1 MRRLSVGVLLLL
13 GIAGCQSSP
22 APPVPT
28 IVIASALSLS
38 GDIPSLGAGQS
49 HAIELAIEQQGH
61 IGRFKLAYHPYDSGQ
76 GGLVGPIKGPQ
87 DVKQMIAD
95 ARALGVIS
103 AGSSNGVFDAIPIA
117 NERGLAMLSP
127 LNTNWCL
134 TLASPVC
141 NPQPVDLRPY
151 GPNNYFRIAAAD
163 PKQAVAMA
171 RFAVKSLGVR
181 RVAAFS
187 WIRPFDPLTLS
198 LFGDELRQ
206 DGGDLVYATNLSGDT
221 TNFRPFLQE
230 ALSRGAE
237 AIYAAVGQ
245 DDLCRVPAQMAGIF
259 PPDAYFFGTDSMLD
273 SPVCVQ
279 NAGHAR
285 IFVTSSLLDLEQSHD
300 AAVQKVV
307 AAYNHAYPHG
317 PGISRFTFA
326 AYDCALILIQAI
338 KQAVDQAGGAFP
350 KRSAVVDALAHSQF
364 KGVIGSYS
372 FDRNGDAVAPVMA
385 MYEVKVGQWT
395 YLQQIDAGPGS

>member
-1 MRRLSVGVLLLL
+1 MRHFSLGVLLLF

-22 APPVPT
+22 APPIQT

-95 ARALGVIS
+95 ARVLGVIS
-103 AGSSNGVFDAIPIA
+103 AGTSNGVFDAIPIA

-134 TLASPVC
+134 TVASPVC

-151 GPNNYFRIAAAD
+151 GPNNYFRIAAPD
-163 PKQAVAMA
+163 PKQAIAMA
-171 RFAVKSLGVR
+171 RYAVRSLGIH

-187 WIRPFDPLTLS
+187 WIRPFDPLTLD
-198 LFGDELRQ
+198 LFAAELKQ
-206 DGGDLVYATNLSGDT
+206 DGGDLVYAANLPGDT
-221 TNFRPFLQE
+221 TNFKPFLQQ
-230 ALSRGAE
+230 ALSSGAE
-237 AIYAAVGQ
+237 AVYAAAGQ
-245 DDLCRVPAQMAGIF
+245 DAMCQVRAQMTGIF
-259 PPDAYFFGTDSMLD
+259 PSTAYFLGTDGMLD
-273 SPVCVQ
+273 APDCMPGIL
-279 NAGHAR
+279 A
-285 IFVTSSLLDLEQSHD
+285 TSSLLDLGQSHD
-300 AAVQKVV
+300 AAVETVV

-338 KQAVDQAGGAFP
+338 KQAVDQAGGGFP
-350 KRSAVVDALAHSQF
+350 KRAAVVDALAHSQF
-364 KGVIGSYS
+364 QGVIGRYS
-372 FDRNGDAVAPVMA
+372 FDGNGDAVSPVMA
-385 MYEVKVGQWT
+385 LYEVKGGQWT
-395 YLQQIDAGPGS
+395 YLQQIDAGPSS